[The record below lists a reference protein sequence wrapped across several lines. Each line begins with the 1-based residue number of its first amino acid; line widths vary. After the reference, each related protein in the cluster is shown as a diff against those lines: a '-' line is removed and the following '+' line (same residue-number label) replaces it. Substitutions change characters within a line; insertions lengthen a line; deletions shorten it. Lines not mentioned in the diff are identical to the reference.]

1 MIVERMELDEV
12 ISAGFW
18 ALAAGFALRAA
29 QRGPRPVRG
38 VWILIGACCA
48 VFVGD
53 KVFDFQA
60 LLYEAGRTL
69 LHEAFPRELR
79 AGYAGP
85 LRYAVLLP
93 LVGFAVGA
101 ILWLG
106 RRRARLGPPEALG
119 LLGVC
124 GIAAYVGLRLL
135 PPVGDAFE
143 GFRGW
148 SVEAPCGFVL
158 LVGAVRA
165 ARPDRGR
172 MGAGEA
178 HR

>member
-1 MIVERMELDEV
+1 MIGERMELDEV

-18 ALAAGFALRAA
+18 ALAAVFALRAA
-29 QRGPRPVRG
+29 RSGPRPVRG

-53 KVFDFQA
+53 KVFDFQT

-69 LHEAFPRELR
+69 VHELIPRELR

-93 LVGFAVGA
+93 LVGLAVWA

-106 RRRARLGPPEALG
+106 RRRARLGTPEVLG

-135 PPVGDAFE
+135 PPVGGAFE

-148 SVEAPCGFVL
+148 LVEAPCGFVL
-158 LVGAVRA
+158 LLGAIRA
-165 ARPDRGR
+165 GRPGSDEERRGEDRS
-172 MGAGEA
+172 
-178 HR
+178 